1 MNLDGFFGICA
12 KIFLLKPWGRLGN
25 FFPQKSAIFR
35 WLVTILENGN
45 LNAVMRIRI
54 DLDHLG
60 SLLGAPSTEDT

>member
-1 MNLDGFFGICA
+1 MDFLELVQKFPSCSLGEGWDFFS
-12 KIFLLKPWGRLGN
+12 
-25 FFPQKSAIFR
+25 QKGAIFR
-35 WLVTILENGN
+35 FWLVTILKNGN